1 MKIALVTPA
10 AANSRYGNR
19 NTAVRWAEL
28 LRELGHQVIIQ
39 ECWNGRSADLLLA
52 LHALRKMTLFE
63 RKSLVDYALG
73 YGAVNFCHSAVCLM
87 TAM

>member
-28 LRELGHQVIIQ
+28 LRELG
-39 ECWNGRSADLLLA
+39 
-52 LHALRKMTLFE
+52 
-63 RKSLVDYALG
+63 
-73 YGAVNFCHSAVCLM
+73 
-87 TAM
+87 